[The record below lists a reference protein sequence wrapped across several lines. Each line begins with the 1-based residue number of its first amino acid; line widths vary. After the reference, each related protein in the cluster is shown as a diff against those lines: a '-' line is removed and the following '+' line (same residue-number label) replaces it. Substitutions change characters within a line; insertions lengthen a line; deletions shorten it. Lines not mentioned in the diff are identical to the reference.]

1 MQNGTKRGIG
11 TRRHGPAGKP
21 FSGRFEGSEQKLSRL
36 AGVRFTDARRSYE
49 RYMELARAAGSTGDA
64 TEIENYYQH
73 AEHYF
78 RLMNE
83 QAAV

>member
-1 MQNGTKRGIG
+1 MQNGTKRGKR
-11 TRRHGPAGKP
+11 TRTHGPAVRP
-21 FSGRFEGSEQKLSRL
+21 FSGRFEGSEQKLSRP
-36 AGVRFTDARRSYE
+36 AGVRFTDARGRYE
-49 RYMELARAAGSTGDA
+49 RYMALARAAGSTGDA

-83 QAAV
+83 QAV

>member
-1 MQNGTKRGIG
+1 MQNGTKTGIR
-11 TRRHGPAGKP
+11 TRRHGPAIRP
-21 FSGRFEGSEQKLSRL
+21 FSGRSEGPEQKLNRP
-36 AGVRFTDARRSYE
+36 AGVRFTDSRRSYE
-49 RYMELARAAGSTGDA
+49 RYMALARAAGSTGDA

-83 QAAV
+83 QAV